1 MKDPE
6 GEAKHNIKL
15 SESLR
20 RAQSSGRKLLEGHS
34 FYVTKKLQQSDKF
47 NTYKSVIQSAG
58 GKVCP
63 KLCPAFSCLFVYLSM
78 KIVTQAPTV
87 RILKS
92 QKDRHLLSLS
102 EDAAAWQTL
111 AYEGICVYVPELVL
125 TGILAQKM
133 EWSSREHRLDDNP

>member
-1 MKDPE
+1 
-6 GEAKHNIKL
+6 
-15 SESLR
+15 
-20 RAQSSGRKLLEGHS
+20 
-34 FYVTKKLQQSDKF
+34 
-47 NTYKSVIQSAG
+47 
-58 GKVCP
+58 
-63 KLCPAFSCLFVYLSM
+63 M